1 MSGSKGILTP
11 NNIIIKGITDNIR
24 IRVTNAALDRDS
36 NRNGYRMG
44 RQE

>member
-11 NNIIIKGITDNIR
+11 NNIIKGITDNIR